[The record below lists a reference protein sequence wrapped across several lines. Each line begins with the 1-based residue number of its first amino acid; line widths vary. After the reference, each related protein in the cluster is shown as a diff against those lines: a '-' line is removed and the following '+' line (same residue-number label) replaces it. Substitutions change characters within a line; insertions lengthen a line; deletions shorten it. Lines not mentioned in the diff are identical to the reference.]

1 MSVWRVVV
9 RSRRKLEK
17 LTEYVLGRIQ
27 PGLQVGNKVDR
38 KMEFHQGG
46 GGKNNSK
53 AMNRTII

>member
-46 GGKNNSK
+46 EVKTTQ
-53 AMNRTII
+53 RQ